1 MTTQQ
6 LKTLVVDD
14 EPLAR
19 ARLIELLKAHA
30 DVVVVGEAANGAEA
44 VEMVSQR
51 QAELV
56 LMDIRMPGID
66 GIEAARHL
74 AQLPEPPAVVF
85 CTAYDDQALAAFD
98 AHAVDYLLKPVRRE
112 RLAEALTRARRF
124 VGVALSTEQTE
135 AISGTAART
144 HLCAR
149 LRGTLKLVA
158 LDDVLYLLAD
168 TKYVE
173 VHTAKESVL
182 IEESLVQLEE
192 EFASRLVRVHRNC
205 LVAKSAIS
213 GLSRALSGEV
223 SVLLRGTDAKL
234 EVSRRNLAGVRKLL
248 RSL

>member
-1 MTTQQ
+1 MTTAS
-6 LKTLVVDD
+6 LKTLIVDD

-19 ARLIELLKAHA
+19 ARLQELLKAHP

-44 VEMVSQR
+44 LELVAQL

-56 LMDIRMPGID
+56 LMDIRMPGVD

-74 AQLPEPPAVVF
+74 ARLPEPPAVVF

-124 VGVALSTEQTE
+124 VGVALSAEQTE
-135 AISGTAART
+135 AISGSAPRT

-158 LDDVLYLLAD
+158 LDEVLYLLAD